1 MIEITPAILSLAA
14 AAFFIGLLLGRIVWG
29 GGGAARH
36 RLATER
42 DAARATLAERD
53 AAIARQSRDL
63 AAARDQVKPLADEVD
78 RLRRDNA
85 RLLARAPV
93 VVAAATAPT
102 VVTGITPIS
111 INPNADSVRAN
122 LDDLRLLK
130 GVGDKLV
137 TRLHELGVGGNAE
150 LAALSAADAEGL
162 DAKLGPFAG
171 RIARD
176 QLREQARLLADGRV
190 TEFEARYGKLERPAI

>member
-29 GGGAARH
+29 GGGAARD
-36 RLATER
+36 RLAADR
-42 DAARATLAERD
+42 DAARATLADRD
-53 AAIARQSRDL
+53 AAIAQQSRDL

-93 VVAAATAPT
+93 VVAAATAPA
-102 VVTGITPIS
+102 VVAGTTPIS

-150 LAALSAADAEGL
+150 LAALSTADAEGL